1 MVRRQRAQHHQ
12 RIGSKAMRENLVD
25 AIGMIILTGLVIAFG
40 TNLVTENWNIWALM
54 ARFGGAV

>member
-1 MVRRQRAQHHQ
+1 
-12 RIGSKAMRENLVD
+12 MRENIVD

-40 TNLVTENWNIWALM
+40 TNLVTENWNIWAVM